1 MRVWRNCK
9 AVAAGLQSSCGGIA
23 RPLWR
28 NCKVVVAELQ
38 GGCGRIANW
47 VRRDCKA
54 VVAAW
59 QSGCGGVAKAKGW
72 KGISFGCKQQ
82 EML

>member
-9 AVAAGLQSSCGGIA
+9 A
-23 RPLWR
+23 
-28 NCKVVVAELQ
+28 VVAELQ

-47 VRRDCKA
+47 LWRGYKA

-59 QSGCGGVAKAKGW
+59 QRGCGGIAKAKGW
-72 KGISFGCKQQ
+72 KGISFGSKRQ